1 MCIKALA
8 TFLTLEESGLPLRD
22 AVEYT
27 SGSVSHIAAKV
38 GDQYFV
44 VWITPAPYASMSD
57 DSDVMIEKDGGSR
70 VRWSEWSKSPK
81 FPATHWFRK
90 AAASKNNPEE
100 KNIVWGGRRYTLS
113 EYLAR
118 FERDLRAEMP
128 EYVRDH
134 KEAVSGRVRGER
146 EILAFGNSVGWDREK
161 VLDKI
166 ATGREWLQSRE
177 EFGAGLDK
185 GTIRGMAEVYDR
197 VGRDFG
203 I

>member
-1 MCIKALA
+1 MRRAGLLVGLVV
-8 TFLTLEESGLPLRD
+8 LTWLGPSAAQPRRDDLQSEQKRLQETQRQLREER
-22 AVEYT
+22 
-27 SGSVSHIAAKV
+27 
-38 GDQYFV
+38 
-44 VWITPAPYASMSD
+44 
-57 DSDVMIEKDGGSR
+57 EKHRGKEQAERSQLMADCYR
-70 VRWSEWSKSPK
+70 E
-81 FPATHWFRK
+81 
-90 AAASKNNPEE
+90 
-100 KNIVWGGRRYTLS
+100 GRRASEGLS
-113 EYLAR
+113 RGIHRVLVPWFDDVQAR
-118 FERDLRAEMP
+118 AFERDLRAEMP